1 MTLSIPKARNALVLL
16 PLALALMPAVPRAQD
31 ADWTASVDFEVKIH
45 YRDSDDNRFGTNFPF
60 SPDML
65 PPGQA
70 QGQLRTVEPGSHF
83 EVSVLSLITD
93 VEYRDDFSAR
103 LKLDLLDRH
112 DRNPTSDDRRADI
125 DELWLQWGR
134 EASPAVQ
141 PSDPGAF
148 VRIGKFAKF
157 ERQDDRHLESYG
169 VVSTAF
175 NRFEDLG
182 IAAGVDLGARFYVK
196 GSLTFGNP
204 LFFRDPN
211 ALAGDN
217 GTDEFLRPNPQ
228 PELNSGIPILYDA
241 EVEGLDAGTG
251 PEIGVAAGY
260 RWADDTGRQALD
272 LMVFGYRRELK
283 ESVSLEGTF
292 YGGDLD
298 FLRGPGNEFPYP
310 GLSGNEKTEWGVNA
324 RYYMAGLSLF
334 GQFVDQEF
342 ASLDRSGVE
351 LEAAWRFDLP
361 LVWAYRGKQLF
372 SHVQP
377 AIRYSRL
384 DNRFANPAITPFPSG
399 NWDWEKWD
407 LGVRLQILP
416 GLDLTAE
423 YAANDFETAGG
434 TRDND
439 EWLVTFRWRI

>member
-1 MTLSIPKARNALVLL
+1 VTLFIPKSRNALVLL
-16 PLALALMPAVPRAQD
+16 ALVLLPAVSHSQGG
-31 ADWTASVDFEVKIH
+31 DWKSSVDFELKVH

-65 PPGQA
+65 PPGQT
-70 QGQLRTVEPGSHF
+70 QGELRTVEPGSHF
-83 EVSVLSLITD
+83 EVSVISLITD
-93 VEYRDDFSAR
+93 LEYRDVFSAR
-103 LKLDLLDRH
+103 LKLDLLDRF
-112 DRNPTSDDRRADI
+112 DRNPTSEDRRADI
-125 DELWLQWGR
+125 DEFWLQWGR
-134 EASPAVQ
+134 DAPPAE
-141 PSDPGAF
+141 PPADPGAF

-182 IAAGVDLGARFYVK
+182 VAAGIDIGPRFYLK

-217 GTDEFLRPNPQ
+217 GTDAFLLPNPQ

-260 RWADDTGRQALD
+260 RWADDIGRRSLD
-272 LMVFGYRRELK
+272 VMAFGYRRELE
-283 ESVSLEGTF
+283 ESVSLKGTF

-298 FLRGPGNEFPYP
+298 FLRGPFNQFPFP
-310 GLSGNEKTEWGVNA
+310 GLSGNEKTEWGLNA

-351 LEAAWRFDLP
+351 IEAAWRFVLP
-361 LVWAYRGKQLF
+361 LIWAYQGKQLF

-377 AIRYSRL
+377 AIRYSCI
-384 DNRFANPAITPFPSG
+384 DNRFANPAITPFPSA
-399 NWDWEKWD
+399 NWDWVKWD
-407 LGVRLQILP
+407 LGLRLQILP
-416 GLDLTAE
+416 GMDLTAE
-423 YAANDFETAGG
+423 YAANDFETAAG